1 MRKESELEGLD
12 VFHLE
17 RGLEVLH
24 KRRKDSLERYPDR
37 KDDEVAEKVYQ
48 LRQKFI
54 RASILMTEDEA
65 IICTK
70 LYVEHIAGVKW
81 DDEDM
86 LNKVGR
92 RCNGLDE
99 KTRDDA
105 ESFWK
110 ELNASIPGFLTD
122 DEAKWLVNVDTSGY
136 GAFQLLCRLDFNH
149 PTAIEP
155 SAVMSSIVY
164 WK

>member
-24 KRRKDSLERYPDR
+24 KGRKDSLERYPDR

-65 IICTK
+65 NICTK
-70 LYVEHIAGVKW
+70 LYVEHIAGVDW
-81 DDEDM
+81 DDEKVFE
-86 LNKVGR
+86 KVGKNL
-92 RCNGLDE
+92 NGVGDKPKNDFL
-99 KTRDDA
+99 A
-105 ESFWK
+105 FWR
-110 ELNASIPGFLTD
+110 ELHIATPDFLTD
-122 DEAKWLVNVDTSGY
+122 EEAEWLADVDTGGD
-136 GAFQLLCRLDFNH
+136 GAFVLLCRLDFNH
-149 PTAIEP
+149 PTALEP
-155 SAVMSSIVY
+155 SAVMSSILY